1 VSNPPINNLALDTAP
16 PEACESGGS
25 FAGARFV
32 NAVDE
37 PAPINPSTTSHGLS
51 VRHNF
56 AWTLAGNLTYALCQW
71 AVIVLLAKLGN
82 TEMVGRFALA
92 LAVAYPITFMA
103 HMQLRVIYV
112 TDLEDKYPAGEVL
125 GLRLLLSVVAIAV
138 LTIVCAVAGY
148 NAPITKVIL
157 VVGLAQLVDCISENY
172 FAITQRHERMDRI
185 AKSQMLRSLLSLSAV
200 ALAVYLTHDLLWG
213 VAGYVLARSSVLLAY
228 DAGRATFTLGT
239 KSGSALTY
247 AERILPRWNF
257 RKQFQML
264 WVALPLGAVSILGSL
279 NGNMPRYFIE
289 KSEGPR
295 ELGIYSALNY
305 VPAAALM
312 VATALGYAA
321 FARLSKLYFEGDL
334 RSFKIVL
341 GKAVAVCA
349 FLGIGGLLGGAVL
362 GRQVLTLLYRPEY
375 AEHID
380 LLLWLLAVG
389 AVGCVAS
396 CLGCAM
402 SAASQFR
409 VQVPLFLTVTGT
421 SFVACHFLIPRY
433 GLRGAALAALLAMCV
448 QLLGTALVIFR
459 ALTKRARALQPA
471 VPVGIE
477 AALESH

>member
-1 VSNPPINNLALDTAP
+1 MNPPIAQ
-16 PEACESGGS
+16 
-25 FAGARFV
+25 R
-32 NAVDE
+32 
-37 PAPINPSTTSHGLS
+37 GLS

-92 LAVAYPITFMA
+92 LAVAYPITFIA

-112 TDLEDKYPAGEVL
+112 TDLEGRYPASEVL
-125 GLRLLLSVVAIAV
+125 GLRLLLSALALVVLVAAC
-138 LTIVCAVAGY
+138 TIAGY
-148 NAPITKVIL
+148 GSPTTQVIL
-157 VVGLAQLVDCISENY
+157 VVGVAQLVDCISENY
-172 FAITQRHERMDRI
+172 FAIAQRHERMDRI

-200 ALAVYLTHDLLWG
+200 ALAVYLTRNLLWG
-213 VAGYVLARSSVLLAY
+213 VAGYVVGRTAVLLTY
-228 DAGRATFTLGT
+228 DAGRATFSLAGVFTRTLT
-239 KSGSALTY
+239 CT
-247 AERILPRWNF
+247 ERISPRWNL
-257 RKQFQML
+257 RKQFQVL

-295 ELGIYSALNY
+295 ELGIFSALNY
-305 VPAAALM
+305 IPAAALM

-341 GKAVAVCA
+341 AKAVAVCA
-349 FLGIGGLLGGAVL
+349 AMGVCGLLGGAVL

-375 AEHID
+375 AEHVD
-380 LLLWLLAVG
+380 LLLWLLTVG

-409 VQVPLFLTVTGT
+409 VQVPLFLAVTGT
-421 SFVACHFLIPRY
+421 SFVACHFLIPRF
-433 GLRGAALAALLAMCV
+433 GLRGAALAALVAMCV
-448 QLLGTALVIFR
+448 QLVGTAIVVYR
-459 ALTKRARALQPA
+459 ALGKRARAMKTA
-471 VPVGIE
+471 GAIRIE
-477 AALESH
+477 AALEAQ